1 MPARQAPMLPFS
13 LLPTPTRVAVRA
25 LNALL
30 EREAWA
36 RERLARHAG
45 KTVRFALG
53 GFKASLAINSD
64 GYADIADDAVV
75 PDVTLT
81 IDPAKFNPL
90 RAVAGQER
98 PDVAEAT
105 HISGDAS
112 LARVVA
118 ELAANLRWDP
128 EDDLARVVGDM
139 PAARLMAGAR
149 AANDG
154 VRAAAGSLARNVSEY
169 LAEERGVL
177 AGKPLLSQWRLDL
190 ADLSTHADAVARRAS
205 DLDAR
210 LARLSRQRGA

>member
-1 MPARQAPMLPFS
+1 MLPFS
-13 LLPTPTRVAVRA
+13 VLPTPPRLAVRA

-30 EREAWA
+30 AREAWA

-53 GFKASLAINSD
+53 GFAAGLAINSE
-64 GYADIADDAVV
+64 GYADLADSAVV

-90 RAVAGQER
+90 RLLPGQEK

-105 HISGDAS
+105 HIAGDAA

-118 ELAANLRWDP
+118 DLAAQLRWDP
-128 EDDLARVVGDM
+128 EDDLARVVGDI
-139 PAARLMAGAR
+139 PAARLAAGAR
-149 AANDG
+149 AASQG
-154 VRAAAGSLARNVSEY
+154 VRSAATSLGRNVSEY

-177 AGKPLLSQWRLDL
+177 AGSPLLGQWHLDL
-190 ADLSTHADAVARRAS
+190 ADLGQRGDAVARRAS

-210 LARLSRQRGA
+210 LARLTRQRGA